1 MPRHWKAL
9 IVLATLIAATLS
21 FGSFASAHTDN
32 VTVIHLTTVDVES
45 HLVDVAPTGG
55 PPSLGDTLVFSENLF
70 RNGHRVG
77 FTTGVCTIARVQH
90 PPTAFQCQAT
100 AYLGGDQLMQRMAQG
115 GGTASWQRVWSG
127 ATVSQLAGY
136 VRRNRARLHPSET
149 DTPLT
154 ADADRRLARVGAL
167 ASVTRQAG
175 RHVLKAGTEIQQL
188 RLTER
193 FGFAVTGE
201 TRPLREGSDEMVER
215 MVLATSTVEAPC
227 T

>member
-70 RNGHRVG
+70 RNGRRVG
-77 FTTGVCTIARVQH
+77 FTTGVCTVARVQH

-100 AYLGGDQLMQRMAQG
+100 AYLGGDQLTAQG
-115 GGTASWQRVWSG
+115 LAFDQPSSVFAITGGTGRWRN
-127 ATVSQLAGY
+127 AGGQALS
-136 VRRNRARLHPSET
+136 RDISPTRSE
-149 DTPLT
+149 LT
-154 ADADRRLARVGAL
+154 LF
-167 ASVTRQAG
+167 
-175 RHVLKAGTEIQQL
+175 I
-188 RLTER
+188 
-193 FGFAVTGE
+193 
-201 TRPLREGSDEMVER
+201 SD
-215 MVLATSTVEAPC
+215 LG
-227 T
+227 